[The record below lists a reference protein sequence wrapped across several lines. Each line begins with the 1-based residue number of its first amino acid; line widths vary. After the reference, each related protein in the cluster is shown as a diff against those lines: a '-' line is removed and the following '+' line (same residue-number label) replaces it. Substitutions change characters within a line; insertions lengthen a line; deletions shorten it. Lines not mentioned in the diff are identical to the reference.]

1 MRTESWRVVGAFQ
14 LIGEVFDEL
23 SHAEEVWNACA
34 LTKARW
40 RSWNDDYM

>member
-23 SHAEEVWNACA
+23 SHAEEVWNACGWGEPM
-34 LTKARW
+34 R
-40 RSWNDDYM
+40 